1 MSYVPASEVGR
12 AEAGVAV
19 VSEDTSLVV
28 PADGVDASGQGL
40 STRREQ
46 RYGTFRSGRSI
57 ATTSTRSQT
66 PAPSEDHETTAVSN
80 KTL

>member
-1 MSYVPASEVGR
+1 M
-12 AEAGVAV
+12 EAGNGV

-28 PADGVDASGQGL
+28 PADSVDATGQGL

-46 RYGTFRSGRSI
+46 QYGTFRSGRSI

-66 PAPSEDHETTAVSN
+66 PAPSENQETTAVSHQVPNLLN
-80 KTL
+80 KSSI